1 MGFPGELFVLLQ
13 EPKREPI
20 TFQLEPCRT
29 STYSYSQ
36 HLQLIP
42 TERLKQLT
50 DFTLAAVFIER
61 YERDAVHYV
70 WESFFQKLQSPNF
83 PHCMHFSKDQQIGN
97 ALPQGCILNVT
108 SKKKHYFINPN
119 GKKMSSTL
127 S

>member
-70 WESFFQKLQSPNF
+70 
-83 PHCMHFSKDQQIGN
+83 
-97 ALPQGCILNVT
+97 
-108 SKKKHYFINPN
+108 
-119 GKKMSSTL
+119 
-127 S
+127 